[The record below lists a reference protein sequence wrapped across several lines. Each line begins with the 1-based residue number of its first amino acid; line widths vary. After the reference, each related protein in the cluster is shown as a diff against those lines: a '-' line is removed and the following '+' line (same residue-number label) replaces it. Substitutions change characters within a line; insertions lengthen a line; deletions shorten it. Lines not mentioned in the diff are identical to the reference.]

1 MRKVPCVCVI
11 SQIFE
16 ESTKLQS
23 LRLERQQHLQ
33 RKIVKES
40 REFAEAY
47 NCDKISL
54 AGSDH
59 HNLAEQSSIDSEHS
73 QASLS
78 NNLSVGTATVKQS
91 H

>member
-1 MRKVPCVCVI
+1 MSILCFELFFTHVE
-11 SQIFE
+11 IFQ

-23 LRLERQQHLQ
+23 LHLERQQHLQ

-40 REFAEAY
+40 REFAETY

-54 AGSDH
+54 GSDH
-59 HNLAEQSSIDSEHS
+59 HNLAEQSSIGSEHS

-78 NNLSVGTATVKQS
+78 NNLSVGTATL
-91 H
+91 